1 LPRKSES
8 TPATLDVDTTPPSF
22 EAAFSE
28 LQTIVQQLEDGGL
41 DLERAL
47 ALFDRG
53 NRLAAAADQL
63 LSAAELR
70 VTRLTPESASTLLEP
85 GGDTPTS
92 AHSTDP

>member
-8 TPATLDVDTTPPSF
+8 TPATLDDAPPGF
-22 EAAFSE
+22 EAALAE

-53 NRLAAAADQL
+53 NRVAEAADQL
-63 LSAAELR
+63 LAAAELR
-70 VTRLTPESASTLLEP
+70 VTRLTPESASTLLDSGP
-85 GGDTPTS
+85 DTPPP